1 MRQRWGGCFSG
12 GDVRV
17 GGRPLEEPE
26 PEVFSFAEPLP
37 AWPPGECE
45 WRHILHLFWIGFW
58 HSASA
63 GVRMPLDCSREGEA
77 ARDGYRC

>member
-1 MRQRWGGCFSG
+1 LG

-37 AWPPGECE
+37 AWPPGE